1 MNARGLS
8 RRAGLAGSVL
18 NLKDMKHIMY
28 AEKTLMIGD
37 DAADL
42 AIEYAAV
49 LANHSRADTV
59 TLHAFDAD
67 GDTVEAKL
75 LLNSGTNI
83 VAATSHNSLEEPDNS
98 EAVAYMREKMAAL
111 DSPRFAMPQAGADED
126 AVDIDMDLDG
136 LVK

>member
-1 MNARGLS
+1 
-8 RRAGLAGSVL
+8 
-18 NLKDMKHIMY
+18 MKHIMY

-49 LANHSRADTV
+49 LANLSKADTI
-59 TLHAFDAD
+59 TLNAFDGD
-67 GDTVEAKL
+67 GDTVQAKL

-83 VAATSHNSLEEPDNS
+83 VAATSHNSLQEPDNS
-98 EAVAYMREKMAAL
+98 EAIAYIREQMVAL
-111 DSPRFAMPQAGADED
+111 SSPRYAMPHAGGDSSD

-136 LVK
+136 IDR